1 MGATIL
7 LAVADLKARKAW
19 NELLT
24 CQGYRIIGIGSG
36 ERVPDLCL
44 HLRPDLVLVEASLP
58 DISGFEVCRRLKQDS
73 RNRLTPVVVI
83 APLTDDSDLSHARD
97 AGADDFWD
105 ARPSRWE
112 ALTRIQSLLL
122 LKTYIDEQGE
132 AVIFSLARSIEA
144 RDTYTRGHCERLSS
158 LAVKLGSRIGLSA
171 DDLNALRIAGIVHD
185 IGKVIVPD
193 AILMKPGRLTFEEMK
208 IIEEHPVAGERICS
222 PLKSLRRVLPI
233 IRYHHERMDGSG
245 YPDGLRG
252 NKIPL
257 GARTLQIVD
266 IFDAL
271 TTDRPYRRALSLQE
285 ALKTMYEEA
294 ERGWIDAELVSVFA
308 TTAVMFKPSWAI
320 ESGETYQRA
329 QAI

>member
-7 LAVADLKARKAW
+7 LAVAHDEARTAW

-24 CQGYRIIGIGSG
+24 SQGYKIIGIGSG
-36 ERVPDLCL
+36 ERIADLCL
-44 HLRPDLVLVEASLP
+44 HLRPDLVLVEACLP

-73 RNRLTPVVVI
+73 KNRLTPVVVI
-83 APLTDDSDLSHARD
+83 ASFLDDSDASYARD

-105 ARPSRWE
+105 AHPSRWE
-112 ALTRIQSLLL
+112 ALTRIQSLLQ
-122 LKTYIDEQGE
+122 LKSYIDEQGE

-144 RDTYTRGHCERLSS
+144 RDSYTHGHCERLSRF
-158 LAVKLGSRIGLSA
+158 AVKLGSRIGLSP
-171 DDLNALRIAGIVHD
+171 DDLNALRVAGIVHD

-208 IIEEHPVAGERICS
+208 IIEQHPVAGERICS
-222 PLKSLRRVLPI
+222 PLKSLRRVLPM
-233 IRYHHERMDGSG
+233 IRHHHERMDGSG

-285 ALKTMYEEA
+285 ALRTMYEEA
-294 ERGWIDAELVSVFA
+294 ERGWLDAELVSAFA
-308 TTAVMFKPSWAI
+308 TTAAVVKPSWTL
-320 ESGETYQRA
+320 EFGETYQRA

>member
-1 MGATIL
+1 L
-7 LAVADLKARKAW
+7 
-19 NELLT
+19 
-24 CQGYRIIGIGSG
+24 
-36 ERVPDLCL
+36 
-44 HLRPDLVLVEASLP
+44 
-58 DISGFEVCRRLKQDS
+58 
-73 RNRLTPVVVI
+73 
-83 APLTDDSDLSHARD
+83 DDSDASYARD

-105 ARPSRWE
+105 AHPSRWE
-112 ALTRIQSLLL
+112 ALTRIQSLLQ
-122 LKTYIDEQGE
+122 LKSYIDEQGE

-144 RDTYTRGHCERLSS
+144 RDSYTHGHCERLSR
-158 LAVKLGSRIGLSA
+158 LAVKLGSRIGLST
-171 DDLNALRIAGIVHD
+171 DDLNALRVAGIVHD

-208 IIEEHPVAGERICS
+208 IIEQHPVAGERICS
-222 PLKSLRRVLPI
+222 PLKSLRRVLPM
-233 IRYHHERMDGSG
+233 IRHHHERMDGSG

-285 ALKTMYEEA
+285 ALSTMYEEA
-294 ERGWIDAELVSVFA
+294 ERGWLDAELVSAFA
-308 TTAVMFKPSWAI
+308 TTAAVVKPSWTL
-320 ESGETYQRA
+320 EFGETYQRA